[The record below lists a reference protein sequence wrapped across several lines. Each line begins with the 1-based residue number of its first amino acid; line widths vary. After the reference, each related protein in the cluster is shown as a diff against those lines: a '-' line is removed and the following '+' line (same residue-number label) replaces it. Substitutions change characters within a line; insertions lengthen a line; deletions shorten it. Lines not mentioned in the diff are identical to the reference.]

1 MPWPHGYERPTGAS
15 EPPAVARRLGR
26 GGAGLCAE
34 GKPHAVVHR
43 RVSGEDSCPGVSRFV
58 WVWVFREQSGTPRCG
73 VLGQASDCAW
83 AKTCARRPPLT
94 SCARYRGVLSR
105 PRVLEF
111 GGKSW
116 VYGTATRTHTRAT
129 PSLLTDVHSWRALF
143 LQPLRSVE
151 EATSSTYKTGC
162 QSGHDKPYAVV
173 TVIQKPEDVCC
184 GPSKPRRRRWSG

>member
-1 MPWPHGYERPTGAS
+1 MYGGQTACRCALESQRRGLMPGRVP
-15 EPPAVARRLGR
+15 VRLGLGFTR
-26 GGAGLCAE
+26 TKRYASLWCARTGVRLCE
-34 GKPHAVVHR
+34 
-43 RVSGEDSCPGVSRFV
+43 GEDV
-58 WVWVFREQSGTPRCG
+58 
-73 VLGQASDCAW
+73 
-83 AKTCARRPPLT
+83 
-94 SCARYRGVLSR
+94 CARYRGVLSR

-111 GGKSW
+111 WGKSW